1 MKSVKLLFSAAA
13 VAAFVGT
20 ASAQLPGLG
29 AAAPDPTAV
38 LNGVAPPPPLAPGIA
53 PQAALPGGPTIWSKL
68 GISQDQR
75 EYCRRKTCSTPAGQL
90 MSRIVAPMSTLTGGI
105 IPSYCPTLP
114 SILQLKDPGAIGAA
128 SKVKMDRAGAEE
140 RVKAVKYLASVD
152 CHYWPEAEETLIAA
166 LRADR
171 NECVRYE
178 AAVAFMNG
186 CCCTCKVVM
195 ALSITVS
202 CSSQDGHP
210 SEKSAR
216 VRAVA
221 AHALD
226 RCLSCVCCAP
236 DLPPLVPPKV
246 DEQKE
251 KDAEKQLIEPGK
263 GDKKDKKETDGKDDK
278 SKVYKH
284 GDAEFPKQY
293 YASVSQV
300 PRQQVVAIGRRAM
313 AIGMQIGYN
322 FNDSINATDYAAA
335 GLPTANEIQTVG
347 KPTTLVELMS
357 WRDSG
362 AAIGQPV
369 LAPPTV
375 VHTASV
381 LTMVAPAPSAPAPNF
396 TLNDPIPKSVP
407 NTKTQMFATPAP
419 APVPALLTVSQ
430 PKPVTVVKPEVI
442 SFNAPIAPSV
452 PTPIVK
458 SVPMPVVVPTP
469 IPVAATPKV
478 APTPVSATALAVK
491 WAPAPSTPSSTGTGQ
506 LESDAMPTP
515 KVTTPT
521 SDPVKIT
528 KPILAPVTVATPL
541 TPVMPKVVEVMMPK
555 EISTPKPVV
564 TVPSIPVV
572 TPVSNPVPA
581 PVVPIVVPDVSPK
594 PLSMGRTSRPA
605 TERGAPQAPVSTD
618 VLAVPSTPTAPVVKP
633 LLKMPPEPA
642 PLNGGYFPSSR

>member
-38 LNGVAPPPPLAPGIA
+38 LNGVVPPAPLAPGIA
-53 PQAALPGGPTIWSKL
+53 PQAGLPGGPTIWSKL
-68 GISQDQR
+68 GISQDQQ
-75 EYCRRKTCSTPAGQL
+75 EYCRRKTCRTPAGQL
-90 MSRIVAPMSTLTGGI
+90 MSRIIAPMSTLTGGI
-105 IPSYCPTLP
+105 IPSYCPSLP
-114 SILQLKDPGAIGAA
+114 SIGELKDPGAIGAA

-178 AAVAFMNG
+178 AAVAFLNG
-186 CCCTCKVVM
+186 CCCTPKVVM

-226 RCLSCVCCAP
+226 RCLSCVSCEP
-236 DLPPLVPPKV
+236 ELPPLVPPKV
-246 DEQKE
+246 DDLKE
-251 KDAEKQLIEPGK
+251 KGTEKQPIEPGK
-263 GDKKDKKETDGKDDK
+263 GDGKEDK

-293 YASVSQV
+293 YASVSRV

-313 AIGMQIGYN
+313 MIGMQIGYN

-335 GLPTANEIQTVG
+335 GLPTASEIQTVG

-375 VHTASV
+375 GYTASV
-381 LTMVAPAPSAPAPNF
+381 PAMVAPAPSAPAPNF

-407 NTKTQMFATPAP
+407 NTKTQMFATPQP
-419 APVPALLTVSQ
+419 APALLTVTP
-430 PKPVTVVKPEVI
+430 PKPVTVVKSEIP
-442 SFNAPIAPSV
+442 SFNVPVAPSV
-452 PTPIVK
+452 PTPAPIVK
-458 SVPMPVVVPTP
+458 AVATPVVAPS
-469 IPVAATPKV
+469 
-478 APTPVSATALAVK
+478 PTPVA
-491 WAPAPSTPSSTGTGQ
+491 TPS
-506 LESDAMPTP
+506 
-515 KVTTPT
+515 KVAIGASAQSVPE
-521 SDPVKIT
+521 PIKIT
-528 KPILAPVTVATPL
+528 KPILPAPVTVV
-541 TPVMPKVVEVMMPK
+541 TPVTPKVVEVMMPK
-555 EISTPKPVV
+555 EINTPKPVV
-564 TVPSIPVV
+564 TVPNIQSRLLLCRL
-572 TPVSNPVPA
+572 
-581 PVVPIVVPDVSPK
+581 
-594 PLSMGRTSRPA
+594 LSRTCRRSHCR
-605 TERGAPQAPVSTD
+605 
-618 VLAVPSTPTAPVVKP
+618 
-633 LLKMPPEPA
+633 
-642 PLNGGYFPSSR
+642 

>member
-1 MKSVKLLFSAAA
+1 MKSVKLLFSAATA
-13 VAAFVGT
+13 VAFVGT

-38 LNGVAPPPPLAPGIA
+38 LNGVVPPAPLAPGIA

-68 GISQDQR
+68 GISQDQQ
-75 EYCRRKTCSTPAGQL
+75 EYCRRKTCRTPAGQL
-90 MSRIVAPMSTLTGGI
+90 MSRIIAPMSTLTGGI
-105 IPSYCPTLP
+105 IPSYCPSLP
-114 SILQLKDPGAIGAA
+114 SIGELKDPGAIGAA

-186 CCCTCKVVM
+186 CCCTPKVVM

-226 RCLSCVCCAP
+226 RCLSCVSCEP
-236 DLPPLVPPKV
+236 ELPPLVPPKV
-246 DEQKE
+246 DDRKE
-251 KDAEKQLIEPGK
+251 KGTEKQPIEPGK
-263 GDKKDKKETDGKDDK
+263 GDGKEDK

-335 GLPTANEIQTVG
+335 GLPTASEIQTIG

-381 LTMVAPAPSAPAPNF
+381 PTMVAPAPSAPAPNF

-407 NTKTQMFATPAP
+407 NTKTQMFATPQPAP
-419 APVPALLTVSQ
+419 APALLTVSQ
-430 PKPVTVVKPEVI
+430 PKPVTVVKPEVT
-442 SFNAPIAPSV
+442 SFNTPIAPSI
-452 PTPIVK
+452 PTPAPIVK
-458 SVPMPVVVPTP
+458 SVPTPVVTPT
-469 IPVAATPKV
+469 PVAATPKV
-478 APTPVSATALAVK
+478 APPTVSTTTPAVK
-491 WAPAPSTPSSTGTGQ
+491 WAPAIWAPAQASPSSTGTVQ
-506 LESDAMPTP
+506 LESEAMPIP

-521 SDPVKIT
+521 FDPIQIT
-528 KPILAPVTVATPL
+528 KPIQVPVSVATPV
-541 TPVMPKVVEVMMPK
+541 TSVMPKVVEVVTPK
-555 EISTPKPVV
+555 EITTPKPVV

-581 PVVPIVVPDVSPK
+581 PVVSIVVPDVSPK
-594 PLSMGRTSRPA
+594 PLSMSRTTRPV
-605 TERGAPQAPVSTD
+605 TERGAPQNPVTTD

-642 PLNGGYFPSSR
+642 PLNSGYFPSSR